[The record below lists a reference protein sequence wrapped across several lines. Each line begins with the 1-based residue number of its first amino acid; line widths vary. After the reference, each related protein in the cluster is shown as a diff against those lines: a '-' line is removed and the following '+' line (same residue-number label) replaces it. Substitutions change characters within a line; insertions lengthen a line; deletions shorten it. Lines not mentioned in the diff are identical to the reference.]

1 MSGRE
6 QRFSTTTRSASSRA
20 AASSRSAGRFGGAD
34 GEPVDQPVDGAVA
47 GHGDGGEP
55 ELAQGPLPL
64 GGFDGHPVGTAES
77 EGEEGGGRNG
87 VTVVGP
93 GRRRFWPTGV
103 PGRDTV
109 VRCPKHR
116 SQTHPL
122 PAAGRSG
129 SDLLAERRGPVLT
142 LTINRPERRNAMTWE
157 VIGGL
162 REQVARAKDD
172 PAVRVVVLAGAG
184 DQAFCAGADLSGMVP
199 RSDPGGVTDEYA
211 DHHLARG
218 WLAELFEE
226 LWHLGKPTIARVQGW
241 AMAGGFGLALA
252 CDMVIASE
260 QARFGAPELNV
271 GLWPYM
277 VTVPM
282 LRSMPPKKA
291 LELML
296 TSRVV
301 GAEEAERIGF
311 VTRVVPADRLDA
323 EVAEMAAVLASKPPG
338 VMRMGRESFYA
349 VLDSAATE
357 ALPYLHAMLTV
368 TSQTAEAAEG
378 IAAFTEKRPPAWQAG
393 TDDTDTH

>member
-1 MSGRE
+1 VPND
-6 QRFSTTTRSASSRA
+6 ASSGP
-20 AASSRSAGRFGGAD
+20 SAY
-34 GEPVDQPVDGAVA
+34 PS
-47 GHGDGGEP
+47 
-55 ELAQGPLPL
+55 GP
-64 GGFDGHPVGTAES
+64 A
-77 EGEEGGGRNG
+77 
-87 VTVVGP
+87 
-93 GRRRFWPTGV
+93 
-103 PGRDTV
+103 
-109 VRCPKHR
+109 
-116 SQTHPL
+116 
-122 PAAGRSG
+122 G
-129 SDLLAERRGPVLT
+129 SDLLAERRGGVLT

-157 VIGGL
+157 VIRGL
-162 REQVARAKDD
+162 HQQVARAKAD
-172 PAVRVVVLAGAG
+172 PLVRVVVLAGAG

-199 RSDPGGVTDEYA
+199 GEAGGEGDEFA
-211 DHHLARG
+211 SHHVARG
-218 WLAELFEE
+218 WLVELFEE

-252 CDMVIASE
+252 CDMVIASDR
-260 QARFGAPELNV
+260 ARFGAPELNV

-301 GAEEAERIGF
+301 EADEADRIGF
-311 VTRVVPADRLDA
+311 LTRLVAPERLDA
-323 EVAEMAAVLASKPPG
+323 EVAAMAEVLASKPPG

-378 IAAFTEKRPPAWQAG
+378 IAAFIEKRAPAWQTAN
-393 TDDTDTH
+393 DDTDT

>member
-1 MSGRE
+1 VPEDS
-6 QRFSTTTRSASSRA
+6 
-20 AASSRSAGRFGGAD
+20 
-34 GEPVDQPVDGAVA
+34 PHDQP
-47 GHGDGGEP
+47 
-55 ELAQGPLPL
+55 
-64 GGFDGHPVGTAES
+64 
-77 EGEEGGGRNG
+77 
-87 VTVVGP
+87 P
-93 GRRRFWPTGV
+93 G
-103 PGRDTV
+103 
-109 VRCPKHR
+109 K
-116 SQTHPL
+116 
-122 PAAGRSG
+122 PAAPA
-129 SDLLAERRGPVLT
+129 SDLLAERRGAVLT
-142 LTINRPERRNAMTWE
+142 LTINRPERRNAMTWD

-162 REQVARAKDD
+162 REHLGRAKAD
-172 PAVRVVVLAGAG
+172 PEVRVVVLAGAG
-184 DQAFCAGADLSGMVP
+184 EQAFCAGADLTGMAP
-199 RSDPGGVTDEYA
+199 RDPGGATDEYA
-211 DHHLARG
+211 DHHRARG
-218 WLAELFEE
+218 WMAELFEE
-226 LWHLGKPTIARVQGW
+226 MWHLGKPTIARVQGW

-252 CDMVIASE
+252 CDMVIASD

-301 GAEEAERIGF
+301 GAEEADRIGF

-323 EVAEMAAVLASKPPG
+323 EVGGMAAVLASKPPG

-378 IAAFTEKRPPAWQAG
+378 IAAFIEKRPPSWQAA
-393 TDDTDTH
+393 TDEHDARTEN

>member
-1 MSGRE
+1 
-6 QRFSTTTRSASSRA
+6 
-20 AASSRSAGRFGGAD
+20 
-34 GEPVDQPVDGAVA
+34 V
-47 GHGDGGEP
+47 
-55 ELAQGPLPL
+55 
-64 GGFDGHPVGTAES
+64 
-77 EGEEGGGRNG
+77 
-87 VTVVGP
+87 
-93 GRRRFWPTGV
+93 
-103 PGRDTV
+103 
-109 VRCPKHR
+109 
-116 SQTHPL
+116 
-122 PAAGRSG
+122 PAAPPEPAATPPD
-129 SDLLAERRGPVLT
+129 DLLVERRGPVLT

-157 VIGGL
+157 VIAGL
-162 REQVARAKDD
+162 GREVARAKVD

-184 DQAFCAGADLSGMVP
+184 ALAFCAGADLSGMVP
-199 RSDPGGVTDEYA
+199 KDPGGVTDEYA
-211 DHHLARG
+211 QHHLARG

-226 LWHLGKPTIARVQGW
+226 LWALGKPTVARVQGW

-252 CDMVIASE
+252 CDMVVASE
-260 QARFGAPELNV
+260 HARFGAPELNV

-291 LELML
+291 LELCL

-311 VTRVVPADRLDA
+311 VTRVVAADQLDGA
-323 EVAEMAAVLASKPPG
+323 VAELAAVLASKPPG

-378 IAAFTEKRPPAWQAG
+378 IAAFHEKRPPAWQAAS
-393 TDDTDTH
+393 DDTEPT